1 MMHLSDEEI
10 MRLAEV
16 TEEQLT
22 YTEHEIEM
30 MNHLKT
36 CTSCYEKFCS
46 SIALLEVTSDGG
58 YVVLSEIYGMEYA
71 RKLVV
76 QAGNKILAV
85 VNLVRNK
92 LLENMDVVLEQVER
106 TEDAFRFHPS
116 VAMATRGLVD
126 SENSVYKVEDVND
139 DKTFIML
146 DPKNDELL
154 VQINTKELKNTRI
167 RAFLQL
173 ESGKMIE
180 INMELKG
187 KICKGLIKK
196 LPSEKFQLII
206 EEAD

>member
-10 MRLAEV
+10 MRLAEA
-16 TEEQLT
+16 TEEQLA
-22 YTEHEIEM
+22 YTERELEM

-46 SIALLEVTSDGG
+46 SLALLEVTSDSG

-92 LLENMDVVLEQVER
+92 LIENMDVILEQVER
-106 TEDAFRFHPS
+106 TGDTFRFHPS
-116 VAMATRGLVD
+116 VAMATRGLAD
-126 SENSVYKVEDVND
+126 SDNNVFKVEDVND
-139 DKTFIML
+139 DKTFIMY
-146 DPKNDELL
+146 DPKNNELL
-154 VQINTKELKNTRI
+154 VQINTKELESAKI

-173 ESGKMIE
+173 ESGETIE
-180 INMELKG
+180 INMKVMG
-187 KICKGLIKK
+187 KIYKGLVNN
-196 LPSEKFQLII
+196 LPSEKFQIII